1 MPAMECIAEYN
12 RKVTNPWMRPWAGWA
27 PTLAVAS
34 TSGGAPASATASPW
48 WFSTP
53 ATDWQIMLPYGPNR
67 DWIRNLSAAGR
78 ARVQRYGKT
87 FPVTNPPY
95 RG

>member
-1 MPAMECIAEYN
+1 VGGLGSHPGGREHVGRRSGKRYRIPVVVFDT
-12 RKVTNPWMRPWAGWA
+12 RDG
-27 PTLAVAS
+27 LA
-34 TSGGAPASATASPW
+34 
-48 WFSTP
+48 
-53 ATDWQIMLPYGPNR
+53 IMLPYGPNR